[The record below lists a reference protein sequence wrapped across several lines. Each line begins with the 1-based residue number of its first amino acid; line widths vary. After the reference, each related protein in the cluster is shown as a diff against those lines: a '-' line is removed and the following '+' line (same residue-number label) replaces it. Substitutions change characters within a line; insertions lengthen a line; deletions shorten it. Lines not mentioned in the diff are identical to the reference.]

1 MKKILFPLLGILLLA
16 GCEKEAAAPITTDAD
31 STLGLRSVKRTVC
44 HYTGSETNP
53 YEIIEVADQSWVNAH
68 MAHGDAVDMD
78 GDGFFDRENGCSD
91 VDCDGDTE
99 YNPDN
104 SCGACV
110 EGELKVTLDDGT
122 IRYVHP
128 EEQATGWP
136 LSVVNV
142 NWDGVNWEGAQEACA
157 KLAEDTGCDW
167 YLPNLEELGAIHQ
180 QLFVDKGGIWL
191 FDASQQDGGI
201 EVSGDTGFNS
211 WYYWSSE
218 VSGGNAWFL
227 YFVTGIPDNYNKTFD
242 GGACRCVRR

>member
-16 GCEKEAAAPITTDAD
+16 GCEKEAATPIAQDMD

-53 YEIIEVADQSWVNAH
+53 YEIIEVADQSWINAH

-91 VDCDGDTE
+91 VDCDGDTQ

-104 SCGACV
+104 SCVCV
-110 EGELKVTLDDGT
+110 EGELKFTLDDGS

-128 EEQATGWP
+128 EEQATGFP
-136 LSVVNV
+136 FNFPSVD
-142 NWDGVNWEGAQEACA
+142 WYGAKAACA
-157 KLAEDTGCDW
+157 NLAEETGCDW
-167 YLPNLEELGAIHQ
+167 YLPNLEELGAIYQ
-180 QLFVDKGGIWL
+180 QLFVDQGGIWY
-191 FDASQQDGGI
+191 FDASKIDGGI
-201 EVSGDTGFNS
+201 RLSGDTGFNS
-211 WYYWSSE
+211 FYYWSSE
-218 VSGGNAWFL
+218 GSGSDAWYL
-227 YFVTGIPDNYNKTFD
+227 YFAGGIPTPYYDTFD